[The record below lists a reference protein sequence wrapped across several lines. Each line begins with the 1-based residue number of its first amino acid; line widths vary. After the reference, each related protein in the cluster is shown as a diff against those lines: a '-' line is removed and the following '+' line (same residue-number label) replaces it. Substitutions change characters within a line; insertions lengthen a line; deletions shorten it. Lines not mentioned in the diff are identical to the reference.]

1 VKAIE
6 VSYSQGYGQDWLG
19 EEVAQ
24 STTRVRSL
32 RSLRVYL
39 HTAILDTRM
48 VTQIVTALPSLESL
62 WLPVFD
68 YVSGPF
74 ARLPWRLISFR
85 HSSLHS
91 SATSGNHFSTPKRGI
106 APFVHKTPSRGQP
119 RAFPRPALSQMRRA
133 RLARLAQPCIGLG
146 AFNHARSVPHR
157 APGVRVSCD
166 AQHHRPSC
174 NFLEIIS
181 QFLVLYRENIVK

>member
-1 VKAIE
+1 MHCSFCLFHSAFRFFLLFLLSACSSVQPPCISAIST
-6 VSYSQGYGQDWLG
+6 VSILFLFLFRFLFFSSSP
-19 EEVAQ
+19 ATIP
-24 STTRVRSL
+24 STGV
-32 RSLRVYL
+32 V
-39 HTAILDTRM
+39 
-48 VTQIVTALPSLESL
+48 PSGASC
-62 WLPVFD
+62 
-68 YVSGPF
+68 
-74 ARLPWRLISFR
+74 
-85 HSSLHS
+85 
-91 SATSGNHFSTPKRGI
+91 TSGNHFSTPKRGI

>member
-1 VKAIE
+1 MIENLQGRRGAITKLKAELRRLTARRSLPIPHE
-6 VSYSQGYGQDWLG
+6 LLELIFQYFVHSYGQ
-19 EEVAQ
+19 
-24 STTRVRSL
+24 
-32 RSLRVYL
+32 
-39 HTAILDTRM
+39 
-48 VTQIVTALPSLESL
+48 LPDKLL
-62 WLPVFD
+62 LVCRTF
-68 YVSGPF
+68 YVV
-74 ARLPWRLISFR
+74 
-85 HSSLHS
+85 
-91 SATSGNHFSTPKRGI
+91 ATSGNHFSTPKRGI